1 MVFTCWPPDQAGQAG
16 GEAATDV
23 VSDLAGHVAPHLTP
37 HRQQVGPVIRATGLM
52 APYTAVINTGAES
65 VCMVIVAPI
74 RAPVDLDI
82 FSSPASPSS
91 MPPLAGPADPFRV
104 VKVVVSDGGG

>member
-1 MVFTCWPPDQAGQAG
+1 MVFPCWPPDQAGQAG
-16 GEAATDV
+16 REAATDGV
-23 VSDLAGHVAPHLTP
+23 GDLAGHVAPHLAA

-52 APYTAVINTGAES
+52 APYTTVINTGARS
-65 VCMVIVAPI
+65 VWMVIDAPI

-91 MPPLAGPADPFRV
+91 EPPLARPADPFRV
-104 VKVVVSDGGG
+104 VKVVVNDSEG